1 MMPRSLALWLLPRY
15 ANGSLPGPVARAVAA
30 AIDVDVDVAV
40 AYRALRAAERPAH
53 GGLSGAQKDFILG
66 NVLAAVG
73 AEPAAERDAA
83 TARSSSVTARGAW
96 MPLAAAAACVGLF
109 VVAKPADL
117 TARGDGKAPL
127 GVRVRCVKDGAVVDD
142 AAAGARQTG
151 ADLACDK
158 SGLLAFSTTNLH
170 SAPRYAFVVGVDDH
184 GGRVWLPPFGKD
196 AAALAIAANS
206 ADTLIETLAPM
217 PTEGVT
223 LFVLLD
229 DAPFHADDV
238 ARRLDAADRNGV
250 PLQSLDKLPLDVL
263 AQGRLVVRVR

>member
-1 MMPRSLALWLLPRY
+1 MIPRSIALWLLPRY
-15 ANGSLPGPVARAVAA
+15 ANGSLPGPLARAVAA
-30 AIDVDVDVAV
+30 AVDVDVDVAV
-40 AYRALRAAERPAH
+40 AYRALRAAERPAG

-66 NVLAAVG
+66 NVLDAVG
-73 AEPAAERDAA
+73 AEGDAA
-83 TARSSSVTARGAW
+83 TARSSSATARGAW

-117 TARGDGKAPL
+117 VARGDGKAPL

-158 SGLLAFSTTNLH
+158 SGLLAFSTTNLQTDT
-170 SAPRYAFVVGVDDH
+170 RYAFVVGVSDH
-184 GGRVWLPPFGKD
+184 GDRVWLPPFGKD
-196 AAALAIAANS
+196 AAALAIPANS